1 MNLNFAYS
9 KPQTFKLHDR
19 VQVSSEATG
28 LRESPTGWIDQI
40 EIFMQTLI
48 ISVIYD
54 RPTSDGRT
62 GITLINLGMLTKI

>member
-1 MNLNFAYS
+1 MDHRISYS

-28 LRESPTGWIDQI
+28 LRESPTGWIDHI
-40 EIFMQTLI
+40 EIFMQTI
-48 ISVIYD
+48 IVSVIYD